1 MTSRKLPD
9 SAIDLIDEACAGVR
23 VARETVPEQVDQL
36 QRSKLQLEVAIHA
49 LERESDKDSKQ
60 NLEEA
65 RKAVAEID
73 EELKPL
79 QASHEAS
86 KRRDDEINE
95 ARRKVEELTAKA
107 DAAERRYDLATS
119 SDIRFYAIPDLQK
132 KIESMEQ
139 KKSEDDERE
148 GQTTS
153 VVTPDQIGEVVSRW
167 TGVPATRIQT
177 TEKEK
182 LLKLEKLLGK
192 QVVGQPEAVRSVS
205 NAIRLSRS
213 GLSNASRPIAS
224 FLFCG
229 PSGTGK
235 TLLSKSLAQLLFDS
249 DQAMMRIDSSEFS
262 EKHSISRLIG
272 EFNYFHILINN
283 SINF

>member
-272 EFNYFHILINN
+272 EFKYFHILINN

>member
-65 RKAVAEID
+65 RKALAEID

-132 KIESMEQ
+132 KIESMEH

-272 EFNYFHILINN
+272 EFNYFYILINN
-283 SINF
+283 STNF

>member
-65 RKAVAEID
+65 RKALAEID

-139 KKSEDDERE
+139 KKSEDDERD

>member
-132 KIESMEQ
+132 KIESMEH

>member
-65 RKAVAEID
+65 RKALAEID